1 MDYWQ
6 AERAFFAWIV
16 FWLFWGGEGGEWVK
30 RRAETSPFLVLNLY
44 KLTKPPKQLTLAA
57 SSLSIAIRRLLQS
70 QSSCSFAIFVD
81 EIHLLNFVSHLL
93 QARSLQALLASIRRR
108 IDGIFSNVSVTGL
121 PFSNSRGP
129 MFFLD
134 TSTVN
139 FMILQEKRK
148 RISWNISKYY
158 LTRKRGVITGS
169 SPAHFQQEFGLP
181 LGFAVIIFSWP
192 LPWDILSLL
201 SKFFPSSLGN

>member
-1 MDYWQ
+1 M
-6 AERAFFAWIV
+6 
-16 FWLFWGGEGGEWVK
+16 K

-108 IDGIFSNVSVTGL
+108 IDGIFANVSVTGL

-148 RISWNISKYY
+148 RIS
-158 LTRKRGVITGS
+158 
-169 SPAHFQQEFGLP
+169 
-181 LGFAVIIFSWP
+181 
-192 LPWDILSLL
+192 
-201 SKFFPSSLGN
+201 